1 MRFDNKLWTRITES
15 RWTILYIS
23 FAVSQMIIAI
33 VIEAIILQQNENSYD
48 ILDNYINYDSKM
60 NFEQIVYKNYT
71 YTQYSKQF
79 QSIIHGNI
87 WFMVFEAFL
96 TALCFS
102 SVFFQNTIEVI
113 SIAIINVCLIF
124 FAGVQIY
131 QSNKWITRVNSQ
143 IELDAMD
150 TPLTRDV
157 ITWEALQLVLM
168 IGFTC
173 ASIVFGYKLY
183 KQFGWNIYKE
193 IGANIQMQRMYRTY
207 LVFLLLLKL
216 ELLLLMGFQILNL
229 VFLFSDD
236 TGDDQTT
243 TIIIQSIMV
252 ASVIPIVGLALWGV
266 RRENKVAMFIFAI
279 ASGATIVNFLYI
291 LAKFIINRDEYLL
304 TLLDILGILITIMSM
319 VIAYLAMRN
328 FDRGL
333 KDHFQ
338 KRDHDDAVNLE
349 ACGGQGQRK
358 RFSIDD

>member
-1 MRFDNKLWTRITES
+1 MRFYNKLWARITES
-15 RWTILYIS
+15 RWTISYIS
-23 FAVSQMIIAI
+23 FAVLQMIIAI
-33 VIEAIILQQNENSYD
+33 VIEAIILLKNENSYGTLTTYMGD
-48 ILDNYINYDSKM
+48 DDKE
-60 NFEQIVYKNYT
+60 NFEKIVYKKYT

-102 SVFFQNTIEVI
+102 SLFFQNTIEVI

-131 QSNKWITRVNSQ
+131 QSNKWIIRVNSQ
-143 IELDAMD
+143 IELDLKEIS
-150 TPLTRDV
+150 LTKDV
-157 ITWEALQLVLM
+157 IPWEALQLVLM
-168 IGFTC
+168 IGFTS

-216 ELLLLMGFQILNL
+216 DLLLLMGFQILNL
-229 VFLFSDD
+229 VFLFSDAEE
-236 TGDDQTT
+236 DQTT

-266 RRENKVAMFIFAI
+266 RRENQVAMFIFAV
-279 ASGATIVNFLYI
+279 ASVATIVNFIYI

-319 VIAYLAMRN
+319 VIAYLATRN

-333 KDHFQ
+333 KNHFQ
-338 KRDHDDAVNLE
+338 KRDHEDAVNLE

>member
-1 MRFDNKLWTRITES
+1 MKFGNKLWARMTET

-23 FAVSQMIIAI
+23 FAALQMIIAI
-33 VIEAIILQQNENSYD
+33 AIEAIILQKNEISYD
-48 ILDNYINYDSKM
+48 TLSGYNDDKE
-60 NFEQIVYKNYT
+60 NFDTIVYKNYT
-71 YTQYSKQF
+71 YTQYGKQF

-102 SVFFQNTIEVI
+102 SVFFQNTIEII

-131 QSNKWITRVNSQ
+131 QSNKWINRVNEQ
-143 IELDAMD
+143 ITLDSKE
-150 TPLTRDV
+150 TQLNTDV
-157 ITWEALQLVLM
+157 IPWEALQLVLM
-168 IGFTC
+168 IGFTS

-216 ELLLLMGFQILNL
+216 DLLLLMGFQILNL
-229 VFLFSDD
+229 VFLFSDAEN
-236 TGDDQTT
+236 QTT

-266 RRENKVAMFIFAI
+266 RKENKVAMFIFAL
-279 ASGATIVNFLYI
+279 ACGATIVNFLFI

-333 KDHFQ
+333 KNHFQ
-338 KRDHDDAVNLE
+338 RRNHDDAVNLE

>member
-1 MRFDNKLWTRITES
+1 MFDNNKLWTRITES
-15 RWTILYIS
+15 RWTIAYTS
-23 FAVSQMIIAI
+23 FAVLQMIAAIAI
-33 VIEAIILQQNENSYD
+33 EAVILQKNENSYE
-48 ILDNYINYDSKM
+48 ILKSYISYDDKE
-60 NFEQIVYKNYT
+60 NFETIVYKKYT

-113 SIAIINVCLIF
+113 SITIIDISLIF
-124 FAGVQIY
+124 FVGIQIY
-131 QSNKWITRVNSQ
+131 QSNKWINRVNSQ
-143 IELDAMD
+143 IGLDSIEVS
-150 TPLTRDV
+150 LNKDV
-157 ITWEALQLVLM
+157 IPWEALQLILM
-168 IGFTC
+168 LGFAA

-216 ELLLLMGFQILNL
+216 DLLLLMGFQILNL
-229 VFLFSDD
+229 VFLFSDEEEE
-236 TGDDQTT
+236 QTQ

-266 RRENKVAMFIFAI
+266 RRENKVAMFIFAV
-279 ASGATIVNFLYI
+279 ASGITIINFLYI
-291 LAKFIINRDEYLL
+291 LAKFIINRDENLL

-319 VIAYLAMRN
+319 VVAYLATRN

-338 KRDHDDAVNLE
+338 KREHEDTVNLE
-349 ACGGQGQRK
+349 AYGGQGQRK